1 MKERLKELRK
11 TLGLTQQA
19 FADKIG
25 IKRNTVATYEIGR
38 NDPIDAVISLICRE
52 FNVNEEWLRSGSGGP
67 DNMFLK
73 TQADELA
80 ELRQKYDLDDL
91 DVKII
96 MEYLK
101 LQPEQRKIF
110 KVYLNNIVGSAAMEP
125 QDEIEIKT
133 AAYRQELEAEKHSEM
148 SEALPSTNEKKEKI
162 S

>member
-52 FNVNEEWLRSGSGGP
+52 FNVNEEWLRTGSGGP

-133 AAYRQELEAEKHSEM
+133 AAYRQELEAEKHSET

>member
-1 MKERLKELRK
+1 MNERILELRK
-11 TLGLTQQA
+11 YLHLSQEAFGDRLGITKSAVSKIEKGYSNLTDQMV
-19 FADKIG
+19 FLVCGK
-25 IKRNTVATYEIGR
+25 
-38 NDPIDAVISLICRE
+38 
-52 FNVNEEWLRSGSGGP
+52 FNVNEEWLRTGSGGP

-110 KVYLNNIVGSAAMEP
+110 KVYLNNIVGSAAMDP

-133 AAYRQELEAEKHSEM
+133 AAYRQELEAEKHSET

>member
-1 MKERLKELRK
+1 MNRRVYQLRK
-11 TLGLTQQA
+11 HLHLSQEA
-19 FADKIG
+19 FGEKIG
-25 IKRNTVATYEIGR
+25 LKKS
-38 NDPIDAVISLICRE
+38 AVSKIEKGYNNLTDQSLFLICE
-52 FNVNEEWLRSGSGGP
+52 KFSVSEKWLRTGLG
-67 DNMFLK
+67 DMFLK

-80 ELRQKYDLDDL
+80 ELRQKYGLDDL

-133 AAYRQELEAEKHSEM
+133 AAYRQELEAEKHSET

>member
-1 MKERLKELRK
+1 MNERIKELRK
-11 TLGLTQQA
+11 YLGLSQEDFGSKVGVT
-19 FADKIG
+19 
-25 IKRNTVATYEIGR
+25 RS
-38 NDPIDAVISLICRE
+38 AVSKLESSDRGVTEQMLILICRE
-52 FNVNEEWLRSGSGGP
+52 FNVNEEWLRTGSGGP

-110 KVYLNNIVGSAAMEP
+110 KVYLNNIVGSAAMDP

-133 AAYRQELEAEKHSEM
+133 AAYRQELEAEKHSET